1 MDQNIRNLIN
11 KCIEGDRNAQRD
23 LYEKYKGR
31 FYALCLRYASNTDE
45 AQDIMI
51 EAFLKVFNSLKNYRG
66 DGEFEG
72 WLYRI
77 FSNHA
82 ISYVSRSKKDVLSLK
97 TKEDI
102 DENTLLEKA
111 NAFNDDTR
119 DALLRYLQCLNVRER
134 TVFNMIAIE
143 EYTFAEVAE
152 ELNVK
157 KTVVKTYF
165 YRARASLQI
174 MLKKNE
180 KELLKE
186 YNMDK

>member
-1 MDQNIRNLIN
+1 VI
-11 KCIEGDRNAQRD
+11 
-23 LYEKYKGR
+23 
-31 FYALCLRYASNTDE
+31 
-45 AQDIMI
+45 
-51 EAFLKVFNSLKNYRG
+51 
-66 DGEFEG
+66 
-72 WLYRI
+72 
-77 FSNHA
+77 
-82 ISYVSRSKKDVLSLK
+82 LSPK

-102 DENTLLEKA
+102 AENTLLEKTT
-111 NAFNDDTR
+111 AFNDDTR

-143 EYTFAEVAE
+143 EYTFAEAAE
-152 ELNVK
+152 ELHVK

-186 YNMDK
+186 YNIDK